1 MKATSS
7 GAKMFPEIRP
17 VTTHS
22 NMLYIFCVILILEIF
37 SLMRAILAAL
47 VQLVNCRTEIQ
58 TQPVQIQNLHS

>member
-7 GAKMFPEIRP
+7 GTKMFPKIRP
-17 VTTHS
+17 VTIHS
-22 NMLYIFCVILILEIF
+22 NMLYIFCVILLEIF
-37 SLMRAILAAL
+37 SLMGAILEDL